1 VTTNGARTQ
10 LGKATD
16 ESASSEEGGD
26 GDGRC
31 AHISTEGSELSVDE
45 LTFEQIIDN
54 EIGLV
59 QKLHHPNIIK
69 IKEVGAWVCVRGCLD
84 GWLCL
89 GSLSGASGPTA
100 VRGVAW
106 LVVRVS

>member
-1 VTTNGARTQ
+1 MCVHAQ
-10 LGKATD
+10 LGKAAE
-16 ESASSEEGGD
+16 ESVSSED

-59 QKLHHPNIIK
+59 QKLHHPNIIT
-69 IKEVGAWVCVRGCLD
+69 IKEVRAPHCAGVGACVGGALQLKEKPPHTGYSWVGA
-84 GWLCL
+84 L
-89 GSLSGASGPTA
+89 GHRRRSA
-100 VRGVAW
+100 
-106 LVVRVS
+106 